1 MRRTRHA
8 QHKPRSRPRPAR
20 SESRRVGLAGRLKTH
35 LLRHAQVFFY
45 TLGQLSRRPASLLMT
60 AAVIGIALALPTGLH
75 VVLKNAQQLSGGWD
89 EASQISL
96 FLQRGT
102 ADSQARR
109 LVNQLEEHARIRR
122 VHYLSPEEALAE
134 FQRLSGFGDALDTL
148 EENPLPAVVVVQP
161 RLQQNDPATTEAL
174 LDELREDPR
183 VDLARLDVQWV
194 KRLYA
199 IMDILRQGVYV
210 LASLL
215 ALAVLLVVGNTIR
228 LAIQNR
234 RDEIVIVKLIGGTDA
249 FIRRPFL
256 YTGFWYG
263 LFGGIIAW
271 LLVSISLWILNGPVQ
286 KLAALYQNSFALSGL
301 HTQTTLGLLISGVLL
316 GLVGSWIA
324 VGRHLRDI
332 EPG

>member
-1 MRRTRHA
+1 MRRE
-8 QHKPRSRPRPAR
+8 RPAKPTAN
-20 SESRRVGLAGRLKTH
+20 RRPALLARPGIH
-35 LLRHAQVFFY
+35 LLRHLQVFFY
-45 TLGQLSRRPASLLMT
+45 TLGQLSRQPTSLLMT

-75 VVLKNAQQLSGGWD
+75 VVLKSAQQLSGGWD

-102 ADSQARR
+102 SEGEARR
-109 LVNQLEEHARIRR
+109 LVNQLEQRPKIRQ
-122 VHYLSPEEALAE
+122 VSYISSEQALAE
-134 FQRLSGFGDALDTL
+134 FQRLSGFGDALNAL

-161 RLQQNDPATTEAL
+161 HLQQSDPASTEAL
-174 LDELREDPR
+174 LAELREDPR
-183 VDLARLDVQWV
+183 IDLARLDVQWV

-234 RDEIVIVKLIGGTDA
+234 RDEIVIIKLIGGTDA

-271 LLVSISLWILNGPVQ
+271 LLVTISLWVLNGPVE
-286 KLAALYQNSFALSGL
+286 KLAGLYQNSFALSGL
-301 HTQTTLGLLISGVLL
+301 NTQTTVTLLVSGVLL
-316 GLVGSWIA
+316 GLAGSWIA

>member
-1 MRRTRHA
+1 MRRD
-8 QHKPRSRPRPAR
+8 RPAQSSQPRR
-20 SESRRVGLAGRLKTH
+20 SESRRTGPPGRLRIH

-45 TLGQLSRRPASLLMT
+45 TLGQLSRRPTSMLMT
-60 AAVIGIALALPTGLH
+60 AAVIGIALALPAGLH
-75 VVLKNAQQLSGGWD
+75 VVLKSAQQLSGGWD
-89 EASQISL
+89 ETRQISL

-102 ADSQARR
+102 PEDEARR
-109 LVNQLEEHARIRR
+109 LVRQLENHPR
-122 VHYLSPEEALAE
+122 VRQVSYISPEQALAE
-134 FQRLSGFGDALDTL
+134 FQRLSGFGEALDALQ
-148 EENPLPAVVVVQP
+148 ENPLPAVLVV
-161 RLQQNDPATTEAL
+161 LPALERGNPAATESL
-174 LDELREDPR
+174 LAELRENPR

-263 LFGGIIAW
+263 LFGALIAW
-271 LLVSISLWILNGPVQ
+271 LLVTVSLWILSGPVE
-286 KLAALYQNSFALSGL
+286 KLAGLYQNSFSLSGL
-301 HTQTTLGLLISGVLL
+301 NIQTTAILLVSGIAL

>member
-1 MRRTRHA
+1 MARE
-8 QHKPRSRPRPAR
+8 QPRQPVSRP
-20 SESRRVGLAGRLKTH
+20 GLLTRIRIH
-35 LLRHAQVFFY
+35 LLRHLQVFFY
-45 TLGQLSRRPASLLMT
+45 TLGQLTRRPASMLMT
-60 AAVIGIALALPTGLH
+60 AAVIGIALALPAGLH
-75 VVLKNAQQLSGGWD
+75 VVLKSTQQLSGGWD

-96 FLQRGT
+96 FLKRGT
-102 ADSQARR
+102 PDDEARR
-109 LVNQLEEHARIRR
+109 LRRQLEQHPQIRQAS
-122 VHYLSPEEALAE
+122 YISPQEALEE
-134 FQRLSGFGDALDTL
+134 FQRLSGFGEALDALQS
-148 EENPLPAVVVVQP
+148 NPLPGVLVVLP
-161 RLQQNDPATTEAL
+161 RVEPGKPDASEVL
-174 LDELREDPR
+174 LAELRDNPR

-199 IMDILRQGVYV
+199 IMDILRQAVYV

-234 RDEIVIVKLIGGTDA
+234 RDEIVIIKLIGGTDA

-263 LFGGIIAW
+263 LFGGLIAW
-271 LLVSISLWILNGPVQ
+271 LLVSVSLWILNDPVE
-286 KLAALYQNSFALSGL
+286 KLAGLYQNSFSLSGL
-301 HTQTTLGLLISGVLL
+301 NVQTTGILLLSGILL

-332 EPG
+332 EPA

>member
-1 MRRTRHA
+1 MRRE
-8 QHKPRSRPRPAR
+8 RPVKRQPPAR
-20 SESRRVGLAGRLKTH
+20 GPGLLSRISIH
-35 LLRHAQVFFY
+35 LLRHLQVFFY
-45 TLGQLSRRPASLLMT
+45 TLGQLSRRPFSMLMT

-75 VVLKNAQQLSGGWD
+75 VILKSAQQLSGGWD
-89 EASQISL
+89 GASQISL
-96 FLQRGT
+96 FLKQST
-102 ADSQARR
+102 SDSQARQLAR
-109 LVNQLEEHARIRR
+109 QLEKLPEIRTVSYISR
-122 VHYLSPEEALAE
+122 DEALDE
-134 FQRLSGFGDALDTL
+134 FQRLSGFGDALKAL
-148 EENPLPAVVVVQP
+148 KNNPLPAVLVIQP
-161 RLQQNDPATTEAL
+161 ELQQSSQLATDRL
-174 LDELREDPR
+174 LQRLRQDPR
-183 VDLARLDVQWV
+183 VDVAQLDVQWV

-199 IMDILRQGVYV
+199 IMEIIRQGVYV

-271 LLVSISLWILNGPVQ
+271 LLVAISMWVLNGPVE
-286 KLAALYQNSFALSGL
+286 KLAGLYQNDFSISGL
-301 HTQTTLGLLISGVLL
+301 NLQTTGILLLSSILL
-316 GLVGSWIA
+316 GLIGSWIT
-324 VGRHLRDI
+324 VSRHLRDI